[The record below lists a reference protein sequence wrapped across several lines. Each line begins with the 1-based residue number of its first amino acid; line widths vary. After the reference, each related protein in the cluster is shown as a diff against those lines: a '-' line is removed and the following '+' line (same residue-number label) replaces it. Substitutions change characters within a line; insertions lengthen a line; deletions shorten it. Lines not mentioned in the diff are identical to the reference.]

1 MSVPSTITAENGTL
15 FRENLLFT
23 HRGLSGPAVLQ
34 ISSYWQPGEFV
45 TVNLLPDCDLDD
57 FLNEQRSAH
66 PNQSLKNTGDAA
78 AEAAGGVSAAA
89 GADT

>member
-1 MSVPSTITAENGTL
+1 VPFTLHKPLLEQFRRSLASVPSVITAEDGTV

-45 TVNLLPDCDLDD
+45 TVNLLPDCDLDASSTSSVP
-57 FLNEQRSAH
+57 RTRIKA
-66 PNQSLKNTGDAA
+66 
-78 AEAAGGVSAAA
+78 
-89 GADT
+89 